1 MRVMRLSLVKLV
13 HTAVRGPGAHDELVP
28 WYLRYRV
35 TYCGTSTA
43 TVPRERNLLA
53 LPTLD
58 MYLPLSNHDMPLRLP
73 VIQVQVQ
80 SSSLTRSL
88 LVYSAECPTES
99 IDATV

>member
-1 MRVMRLSLVKLV
+1 MLCRAALNACDAAVASNLV

-58 MYLPLSNHDMPLRLP
+58 MYLPLSKF
-73 VIQVQVQ
+73 
-80 SSSLTRSL
+80 
-88 LVYSAECPTES
+88 ES
-99 IDATV
+99 IQRVECTLHYGVTTICYKTLS

>member
-1 MRVMRLSLVKLV
+1 MLCRAALKACDAAVASNLV

-28 WYLRYRV
+28 WYRV
-35 TYCGTSTA
+35 TYLACVTARNCGTSTA

-58 MYLPLSNHDMPLRLP
+58 MYLPLSKFES
-73 VIQVQVQ
+73 IQRV
-80 SSSLTRSL
+80 
-88 LVYSAECPTES
+88 S